1 MIELLQYQFIQNAI
15 YASLLI
21 SILCGLV
28 GTYVVSRRI
37 VFIAGGV
44 THASFGGIGIGYF
57 LGIHPLW
64 GAAVFSTMAANVMHY
79 FTGSG
84 KLRED
89 SAIGILWSFGM
100 ALGIIFIFITPGTPP
115 NLMSYLFGNL
125 LTVSSRELLMML
137 ALALIVVLFFLFFYR
152 LIIAIAFDESY
163 AKTLR
168 LPVQFINYALMTLI
182 ALVIVI
188 TIKAAGIILVMSY
201 LTIPQST
208 SNLFFNDFKK
218 IAFGSIVI
226 SVIGSLAGLA
236 ISYVLNVPTGA
247 SVITVFVIMFLIA
260 RIVFGITNKRKQR
273 RVVV

>member
-1 MIELLQYQFIQNAI
+1 MLEVLQYQFIQNAV

-57 LGIHPLW
+57 LGIHPLV
-64 GAAVFSTMAANVMHY
+64 GAAVFSTIAANIMHY

-137 ALALIVVLFFLFFYR
+137 ILAIVVLLFFVVFYR
-152 LIIAIAFDESY
+152 LMIAIAFDESY
-163 AKTLR
+163 AKSLR
-168 LPVQFINYALMTLI
+168 LPVHFINYSLMTLI

-208 SNLFFNDFKK
+208 SNLFFNDFRK
-218 IAFGSIVI
+218 IALGSIVI
-226 SVIGSLAGLA
+226 SLLGSVVGLV
-236 ISYVLNVPTGA
+236 ISYLLNVPTGA
-247 SVITVFVIMFLIA
+247 SVITVFVMLFLVA
-260 RIVFGITNKRKQR
+260 RLVTGFLNKRKQDR
-273 RVVV
+273 GV